1 MDEIIKKLEQQD
13 KKTRRDLRVGGEDQE
28 VSALDAYHH
37 RRGDR
42 STAHRASLRDT
53 DVSQRLQ
60 RLRILAARQAP

>member
-1 MDEIIKKLEQQD
+1 MDETIKKLEQQ
-13 KKTRRDLRVGGEDQE
+13 DLRVGGEDQE

-42 STAHRASLRDT
+42 STAHWASLRDT
-53 DVSQRLQ
+53 DVSQLQ